1 MLFCLERLED
11 AQGKGAPL
19 AAIMPGEARLQPRL
33 AALGLQSVAFAQGTL
48 RGHTFHFSRLA
59 TPLVPALQA
68 SNPNGGAGE
77 AVFRHGALVASYVHF
92 YFPSAPVAAA
102 SLFQAGLAA

>member
-11 AQGKGAPL
+11 AQGKAAPL
-19 AAIMPGEARLQPRL
+19 AAIMPGEAKLQPRL
-33 AALGLQSVAFAQGTL
+33 AALGCKAWPLRKARCAGTRSISRALQRRCA
-48 RGHTFHFSRLA
+48 RLA
-59 TPLVPALQA
+59 GIKPQW
-68 SNPNGGAGE
+68 GAGE